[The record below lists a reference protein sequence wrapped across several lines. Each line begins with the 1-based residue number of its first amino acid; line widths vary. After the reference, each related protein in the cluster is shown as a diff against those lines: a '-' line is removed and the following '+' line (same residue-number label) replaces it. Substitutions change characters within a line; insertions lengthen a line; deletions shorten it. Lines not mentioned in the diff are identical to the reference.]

1 MLLEAENSNTNI
13 GLKTSFVNTSA
24 SLTCFS
30 ISRLAF
36 WTAILLYQITAKL
49 PGCGTRTN
57 TSTLSLVIADIRS
70 TIAQDVSAQFC
81 IANSKKIGE
90 LL

>member
-1 MLLEAENSNTNI
+1 MLLEAENCNTNI
-13 GLKTSFVNTSA
+13 GLKTSFVNTSP

-30 ISRLAF
+30 ILRLAF

-49 PGCGTRTN
+49 PGCGTRAN
-57 TSTLSLVIADIRS
+57 SSKLSLVIEDTRS
-70 TIAQDVSAQFC
+70 TIAQDVSDQFC
-81 IANSKKIGE
+81 ITNSKKKGE

>member
-13 GLKTSFVNTSA
+13 GLKTSFVNTSP

-30 ISRLAF
+30 ILHLAF

-49 PGCGTRTN
+49 PGCSTRTS
-57 TSTLSLVIADIRS
+57 TSKLSLVIADIWS

-81 IANSKKIGE
+81 IANSKKIGA